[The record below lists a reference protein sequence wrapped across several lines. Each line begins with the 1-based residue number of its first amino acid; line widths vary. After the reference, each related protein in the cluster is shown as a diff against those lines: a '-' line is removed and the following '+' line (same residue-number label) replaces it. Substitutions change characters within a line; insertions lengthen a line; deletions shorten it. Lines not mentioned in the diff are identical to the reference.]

1 MTYLPLFKPSFL
13 PQTIAE
19 ENLWGLDNWY
29 RSCKCF
35 PVIQSTASKHCEK
48 RETANVSQLITQST
62 SGKTKQHSYS
72 KSVSMAVTKSCC
84 TKRLS
89 ATEVDGK
96 WIRSIGEQDSGSV
109 DSEVLCSNM
118 QRCSTIKL
126 TAWTVH
132 IYTTQCTQCLQECS
146 VYIQSYS
153 SMHHYEC
160 IALCKDI
167 SLQKGR
173 FCTRSPASCIPR
185 SSKDRSSWICFVQ
198 VVRGRPGGRLQFPG
212 EGLKMA
218 WLASAFSSIRARC
231 PKKVRWWDLMMD
243 KVVAGW

>member
-1 MTYLPLFKPSFL
+1 MTTTYLPLFKPSFL

-35 PVIQSTASKHCEK
+35 PVIQSTVSKHCKK

-96 WIRSIGEQDSGSV
+96 WIRGIGEQDSGSV

-132 IYTTQCTQCLQECS
+132 IYTTQCTQCLQERS

-173 FCTRSPASCIPR
+173 FCTRSPASSSCIPR
-185 SSKDRSSWICFVQ
+185 SSKDRSS
-198 VVRGRPGGRLQFPG
+198 
-212 EGLKMA
+212 
-218 WLASAFSSIRARC
+218 
-231 PKKVRWWDLMMD
+231 
-243 KVVAGW
+243 